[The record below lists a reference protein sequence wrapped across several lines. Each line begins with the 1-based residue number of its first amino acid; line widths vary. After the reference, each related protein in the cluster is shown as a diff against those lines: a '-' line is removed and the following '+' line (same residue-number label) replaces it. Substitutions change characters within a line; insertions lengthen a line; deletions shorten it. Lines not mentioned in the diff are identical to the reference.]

1 MDVICGTLVDNKVAS
16 QAMGKKRDWSINGV
30 SGKKIKLDPF
40 SHHTQGEIPKGSK
53 IQLFEM
59 KLIKVL
65 AEKRREI
72 LYNLK

>member
-16 QAMGKKRDWSINGV
+16 QAMGKKRDWSINDV

-40 SHHTQGEIPKGSK
+40 LHPTQGEIPKGSK

-59 KLIKVL
+59 KL
-65 AEKRREI
+65 
-72 LYNLK
+72 